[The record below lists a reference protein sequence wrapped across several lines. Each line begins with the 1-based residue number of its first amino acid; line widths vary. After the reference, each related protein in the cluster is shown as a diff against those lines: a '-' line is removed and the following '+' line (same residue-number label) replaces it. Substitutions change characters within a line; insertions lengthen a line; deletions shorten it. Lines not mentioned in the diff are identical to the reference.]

1 MSLSYTGI
9 DTDECMEKFVNVVV
23 AHGIN
28 DIVCSQ
34 DADSGREGT
43 LAERSEVE

>member
-9 DTDECMEKFVNVVV
+9 DTDECVEVFVNVAV

-43 LAERSEVE
+43 LAERREVE